1 MKKIILLIL
10 VGTSL
15 ILLGSGIELEMK
27 EDAKATKEKEILF
40 YSDETN
46 NKNYKTAK
54 INLDQ
59 IKESTENKE
68 EPKVVEQ
75 VIQDPVPIVEIKHW
89 YNPTNHG
96 YINSGMEYRD
106 DGFHYGYDITSPY
119 GSNEVVYPI
128 ADGVITGMFRDGAG
142 ANIISLVHRV
152 KDKDYSSMYVHLS
165 RYANGLYVGK
175 RVTVNDPLGYM
186 GQTGRATGVHLH
198 LEVADCILFA
208 DNDYNCSSL
217 SRYYNYLKRRY
228 NEGFRGA
235 TTVFGLPSSWN
246 ER

>member
-59 IKESTENKE
+59 IKESTE
-68 EPKVVEQ
+68 
-75 VIQDPVPIVEIKHW
+75 
-89 YNPTNHG
+89 NPTNHG